1 MDIKLQ
7 PGDKAP
13 DFTTTNEKG
22 EKISLSDFKGKKVAL
37 FFYPKDMTPGC
48 TMEACNLRDNHIALK
63 KQGFEILGVSND
75 SEERHKKFIDKYELP
90 FSLLADTNKEIVNA
104 YGVYGPKSFMG
115 KKYEGIHRTTFI
127 IDEEGMIHSIIK
139 KVKTKA
145 HADQI
150 LEAVG

>member
-1 MDIKLQ
+1 MDIKLKV
-7 PGDKAP
+7 GDVAP

-22 EKISLSDFKGKKVAL
+22 ETVKLSDYKGKKVVL

-48 TMEACNLRDNHIALK
+48 TIEACNLRDNYVALK
-63 KQGFEILGVSND
+63 KQGFEILGISND
-75 SEERHKKFIDKYELP
+75 SESRHQKFIDKHELP
-90 FSLLADTNKEIVNA
+90 YPLLADTNKDIVNA

-127 IDEEGMIHSIIK
+127 IDEEGKIHSIIE

-150 LEAVG
+150 MEAVQ